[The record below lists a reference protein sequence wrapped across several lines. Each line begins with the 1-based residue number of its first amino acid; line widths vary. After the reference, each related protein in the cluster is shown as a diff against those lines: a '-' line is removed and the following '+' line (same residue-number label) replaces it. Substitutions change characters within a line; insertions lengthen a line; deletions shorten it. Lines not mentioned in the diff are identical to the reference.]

1 MPGGN
6 RSFRLKVVIAF
17 GLVYVFWGST
27 YLGIGIVVQYMS
39 ALVMG
44 AVRFSIAGAALLLW
58 CALRGRRVRLR
69 MHEFLRL
76 TFLGVVLLSIGNVLL
91 GSAETYIPTGLA
103 SLMIA
108 ITPLWFLL
116 LERLS
121 SRGERIGRRGLA
133 GILLGICGMVVLM
146 WPALRAGLHL
156 GRREFI
162 GAGLVLLSSISWACG
177 SIVSKRWHLQVDAYS
192 ASGWQMMMAGLV
204 NCFVGLLLG
213 SFKAASWTRPGL
225 LAIGYLIIAGSWVGF
240 TAYVWLLHHVSTT
253 KLATYA
259 YVNPIVAVFLGWLVL
274 HERITPYI
282 VAGSVIVMVS
292 VILITGAKHVPPSTA
307 PEPEPIEALAGAEV
321 ASD

>member
-1 MPGGN
+1 MPHGN
-6 RSFRLKVVIAF
+6 RLKIIIAF
-17 GLVYVFWGST
+17 AFVYVFWGST
-27 YLGIGIVVQYMS
+27 YLGIGIAVQHMS

-58 CALRGRRVRLR
+58 CVLRGRRIGVRLD
-69 MHEFLRL
+69 EFLRL

-91 GSAETYIPTGLA
+91 GTAETYIPTGLA

-121 SRGERIGRRGLA
+121 SRGERIGGRGLA
-133 GILLGICGMVVLM
+133 GIFLGICGMVVLM
-146 WPALRAGLHL
+146 WPALRMGLHL

-162 GAGLVLLSSISWACG
+162 GAGWVLLSSFSWASG
-177 SIVSKRWHLQVDAYS
+177 SIISKRWHLKVDAYV
-192 ASGWQMMMAGLV
+192 ASGWQMLMAGLA
-204 NCFVGLLLG
+204 NCFIGVLLG
-213 SFKAASWTRPGL
+213 SFKAASWTRPAV

-240 TAYVWLLHHVSTT
+240 TAYVWLLHHVSTS

-259 YVNPIVAVFLGWLVL
+259 YVNPLVAVFLGWLIL
-274 HERITPYI
+274 HERITPFI
-282 VAGSVIVMVS
+282 LAGSAIVMVS

-307 PEPEPIEALAGAEV
+307 PEPEPVAVLASAEG

>member
-1 MPGGN
+1 MSGGN
-6 RSFRLKVVIAF
+6 RSIRLKVIGAF
-17 GLVYVFWGST
+17 ALVYIFWGST
-27 YLGIGIVVQYMS
+27 YLGIGIAVQYVS

-44 AVRFSIAGAALLLW
+44 AVRFAIAGAVLLLW

-69 MHEFLRL
+69 MQEFLRL

-91 GSAETYIPTGLA
+91 GVAETYIPTGLA

-116 LERLS
+116 LERFS
-121 SRGERIGRRGLA
+121 SRGERISSRGLM
-133 GILLGICGMVVLM
+133 GILLGICGIVVLM

-156 GRREFI
+156 GRREFV
-162 GAGLVLLSSISWACG
+162 GAGLVLLSSAIWATG
-177 SIVSKRWHLQVDAYS
+177 SVISKRWRVEVDAYV

-204 NCFVGLLLG
+204 NCVVGLPLG
-213 SFKAASWTRPGL
+213 SFREAHWTRSAV
-225 LAIGYLIIAGSWVGF
+225 LAIGYLIVAGSWIGF
-240 TAYVWLLHHVSTT
+240 TAYVWLLHHVSTA

-259 YVNPIVAVFLGWLVL
+259 YVNPIVAVFLGWLIL

-292 VILITGAKHVPPSTA
+292 VILVTGAKHTPPSTA
-307 PEPEPIEALAGAEV
+307 PEPEPVAVLTGTEV